1 MKEVGLQLYSIRDVF
16 GMNEENV
23 RDGFRRLADFGY
35 TQAEPAGIPI
45 DPAVFARFA
54 KEAGVKIV
62 STHYDSRE
70 IFEDTERAMRVHD
83 LLGSRYIGIGGY
95 SMNTV
100 DEVTEFI
107 EKANRVS
114 EIMGREGFK
123 FLYHNHSHEFIPMED
138 GRTIYE
144 RLLTELDPRNTV
156 LELDCY
162 WAQNAGIDP
171 AAFLRE
177 HGDRI
182 RLIHLKDMAVRR
194 NAETGHA
201 ESFIT
206 EVGHG
211 NMNYKGIVQAA
222 DEVNIEYYIV
232 EQDANWMDGDP
243 MKAVGSSCRY
253 ILSTLRA
260 EPATNRCRV

>member
-1 MKEVGLQLYSIRDVF
+1 MKKVGLQLYSIRSVF
-16 GMNEENV
+16 GMSEENV
-23 RDGFRRLADFGY
+23 RDSFRRLADFGY
-35 TQAEPAGIPI
+35 TQAETAGIPI

-54 KEAGVKIV
+54 KDAGIEIV

-95 SMNTV
+95 AMNTA
-100 DEVTEFI
+100 DEVSAFI
-107 EKANRVS
+107 EKANRAS
-114 EIMGREGFK
+114 EIMGREGFR
-123 FLYHNHSHEFIPMED
+123 FLYHNHSREFMPLED
-138 GRTIYE
+138 GKTIYE
-144 RLLTELDPRNTV
+144 RLLTELDPKNTV

-162 WAQNAGIDP
+162 WTQNAGIDP

-182 RLIHLKDMAVRR
+182 RLIHLKDMGVRR
-194 NAETGHA
+194 NAETGRA

-222 DEVNIEYYIV
+222 NEVNIEYYIV
-232 EQDANWMDGDP
+232 EQDANWIDDDP
-243 MKAVGSSCRY
+243 MKAVASSCRY
-253 ILSTLRA
+253 ILANLID
-260 EPATNRCRV
+260 